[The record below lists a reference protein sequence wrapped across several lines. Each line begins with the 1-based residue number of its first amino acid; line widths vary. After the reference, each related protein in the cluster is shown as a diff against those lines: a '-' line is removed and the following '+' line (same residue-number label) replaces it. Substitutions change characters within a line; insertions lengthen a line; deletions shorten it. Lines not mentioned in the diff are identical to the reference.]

1 MLKKNRI
8 QQQIRLITI
17 LSISILFIGCPG
29 SKRDEL
35 QFLRNQIDSL
45 RSVVNNF
52 IIEENLLK
60 YNAYKEQKPFQS
72 TILYKKYKNLF
83 SQKDIDLI
91 NSLLKLEQRPERVDR
106 LERLKVFIYRK
117 IVDKHT
123 SHISDEIE
131 KYKNNLFHK
140 TRKGKIK
147 NYELLNVLSN
157 EPNQFRR
164 KKIYNSALDIYK
176 EIKKLNEK
184 LIEAQKKIIL
194 DSLRFNN
201 IMQFSAMVQQYDL
214 VKFYNTVNNFIK
226 STDEVYFDLL
236 YELQRINGFN
246 SNKFYTYDIP
256 RICKNTRLEKYFI
269 KDSLLGI
276 WQRTFSEMNFNLDS
290 LINKQVIINSSNHNT
305 LPTKAFIIN
314 IPDEN
319 ILFINPKSGSRE
331 YGILFSETMKFL
343 SWSSINSEFFEFKYL
358 GSPTLDEIYSSTL
371 NNLLD
376 EPAWLKQTFN
386 ISERNISYFTKLKAF
401 EKLYSIRRLSFQ
413 YLVEFLAI
421 DSSFNDQKNFDKLFT
436 SIMGI
441 KPTETD
447 FYSSYITL
455 GDYLNE
461 INQIQ
466 GLFIEAM
473 LKTKIRDKLGNVW
486 FKSKQL
492 SEYFQ
497 EFWKEGKKITVDN
510 FIREIDYFEIDPR
523 FFINEVISMRN
534 YSKKEARLN

>member
-8 QQQIRLITI
+8 QQRIRLITI
-17 LSISILFIGCPG
+17 LSISVLFIGCPG

-35 QFLRNQIDSL
+35 QFLRNQVDSL
-45 RSVVNNF
+45 RTVVSNF
-52 IIEENLLK
+52 IVEENLLK
-60 YNAYKEQKPFQS
+60 YNAYKEQKPYRS
-72 TILYKKYKNLF
+72 TLLYNKYKNLF

-106 LERLKVFIYRK
+106 LERLKVFIYRR
-117 IVDKHT
+117 IVDKLT
-123 SHISDEIE
+123 SQISDEIV
-131 KYKNNLFHK
+131 KHIYNLVYK
-140 TRKGKIK
+140 TRKGEIK
-147 NYELLNVLSN
+147 DYELVNILSN
-157 EPNQFRR
+157 EPNQLRR
-164 KKIYNSALDIYK
+164 KKIYDSALDIYK

-184 LIEAQKKIIL
+184 LIEAQKKVIL

-201 IMQFSAMVQQYDL
+201 FMQFAAMVQQYDL

-246 SNKFYTYDIP
+246 SNKFYSYDVP
-256 RICKNTRLEKYFI
+256 RICKNTRLEKYFN
-269 KDSLLGI
+269 KDSLIGI
-276 WQRTFSEMNFNLDS
+276 WHRTFSEMNFNLDS
-290 LINKQVIINSSNHNT
+290 IKNDQIIINSNNHNT

-314 IPDEN
+314 IPNEN
-319 ILFINPKSGSRE
+319 ILFINPKNGSRE
-331 YGILFSETMKFL
+331 YGILFSETTKFL
-343 SWSSINSEFFEFKYL
+343 ASSSINSEFFEFKYF

-386 ISERNISYFTKLKAF
+386 MSEKNINYFTKLKAF

-421 DSSFNDQKNFDKLFT
+421 DSSFYDQKHFDEIFT
-436 SIMGI
+436 SIIGF

-447 FYSSYITL
+447 YYISYTSL

-461 INQIQ
+461 INQIK

-473 LKTKIRDKLGNVW
+473 LKTKIRDKFGNIW
-486 FKSKQL
+486 FNSKQL

-497 EFWKEGKKITVDN
+497 DFWKEGKKITVDN
-510 FIREIDYFEIDPR
+510 FIQKMGYFEIDPR

-534 YSKKEARLN
+534 YSKKRS